1 MYLDVPGVAAVG
13 VALVATASKSMCK
26 KLCATPLLAII
37 CTATAV
43 IAFYWPK
50 PYTFPVVI
58 VAGGLTTILWSF
70 YKKEAPKRRPVS
82 LSTISKLCG
91 LFQVLRRLHRPDLNS
106 G

>member
-37 CTATAV
+37 CTVIAV

-82 LSTISKLCG
+82 LSTIS
-91 LFQVLRRLHRPDLNS
+91 
-106 G
+106 